1 MANQETVL
9 LSVEDRIAILTIYR
23 PKALNALNKQ
33 VFDALD
39 LYFSDTLPNMDID
52 GIIITGSGEKAFVAG
67 ADITEFVGLS
77 EAEGEA
83 ISVRGQSVFRKIELF
98 PKPVVAL
105 VNGFALGG
113 GCELALACHLRVAT
127 PNARFGQPEVNLGL
141 IPGYGATQR
150 LVQIIGKSKAIELL
164 LTGDMVNADAALQM
178 GLTNKVAN
186 PEEALEIAVKW
197 IKKIASKGPKAIA
210 KIIKTVDAYFN
221 SAVDGYEVEQVNFGK
236 MMGSAES
243 TEGINAFLEK
253 RKAAFK

>member
-39 LYFSDTLPNMDID
+39 LYFSDILPNMDID

-113 GCELALACHLRVAT
+113 
-127 PNARFGQPEVNLGL
+127 
-141 IPGYGATQR
+141 
-150 LVQIIGKSKAIELL
+150 
-164 LTGDMVNADAALQM
+164 
-178 GLTNKVAN
+178 
-186 PEEALEIAVKW
+186 
-197 IKKIASKGPKAIA
+197 
-210 KIIKTVDAYFN
+210 
-221 SAVDGYEVEQVNFGK
+221 
-236 MMGSAES
+236 
-243 TEGINAFLEK
+243 
-253 RKAAFK
+253 